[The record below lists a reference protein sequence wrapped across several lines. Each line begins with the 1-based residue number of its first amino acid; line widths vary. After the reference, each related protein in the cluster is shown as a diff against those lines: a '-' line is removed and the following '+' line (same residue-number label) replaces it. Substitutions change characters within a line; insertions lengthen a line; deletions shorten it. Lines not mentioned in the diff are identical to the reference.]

1 LINFF
6 ILCTGTTIRG
16 VVGIHFDRIT
26 IEELVFPLFSRT
38 NAQISIYIWDNQQNV
53 VISKDQDEVLTSSA
67 DIKNNFFSSSLYSNR
82 ELSFDVVEDKNK

>member
-1 LINFF
+1 LF

-16 VVGIHFDRIT
+16 VVGVHFDRIT

-67 DIKNNFFSSSLYSNR
+67 DIKNSFFSSSLYSNR